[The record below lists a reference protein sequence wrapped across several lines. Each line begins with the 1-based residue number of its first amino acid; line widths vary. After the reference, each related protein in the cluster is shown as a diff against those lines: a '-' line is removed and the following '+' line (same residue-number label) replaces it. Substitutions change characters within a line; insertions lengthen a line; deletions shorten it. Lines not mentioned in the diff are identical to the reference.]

1 MFRSFIIVFVIVA
14 SILLLSIISVASWIY
29 RVEVSR
35 MIPSLIEAPYHVGA
49 GAGLLLM
56 MALGIITIFLGY
68 LHIRIERNLRL
79 EISK

>member
-49 GAGLLLM
+49 GLLLM